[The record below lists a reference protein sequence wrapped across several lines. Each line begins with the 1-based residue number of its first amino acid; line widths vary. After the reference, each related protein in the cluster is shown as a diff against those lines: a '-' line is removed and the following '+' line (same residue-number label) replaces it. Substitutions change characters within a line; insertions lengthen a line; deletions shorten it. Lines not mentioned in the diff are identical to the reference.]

1 MGTIH
6 AEIELR
12 NQADESLAGAGHLPP
27 ARVRVASVRALV
39 DTGATSLVI
48 PESLRRQLGL
58 GTVAKKLAARAD
70 GTVLKCDL
78 VGPIE
83 VRFGGRVSIG
93 TAIAMPDPAQ
103 VLLGALQ
110 MEDMDLLPDP
120 GTQRLIV
127 NPESPDRARV
137 LAVGVR
143 VFVGD
148 PEGRN
153 PENRPR

>member
-12 NQADESLAGAGHLPP
+12 NRADESLSAAGHLRPED
-27 ARVRVASVRALV
+27 VRSATVRALV
-39 DTGATSLVI
+39 DTGATSLVV
-48 PESLRRQLGL
+48 PESLRQQLGL
-58 GTVAKKLAARAD
+58 RTVAKKLAALGD
-70 GTVLKCDL
+70 GSVPECDL

-103 VLLGALQ
+103 VRLGALQ

-120 GTQRLIV
+120 GTQQLVV

-143 VFVGD
+143 VFGGD
-148 PEGRN
+148 V
-153 PENRPR
+153 RPT